1 MSRAELPSPAPGN
14 RPLGIFDS
22 GVGGLSVLAE
32 IRRRLPQEDILY
44 LADTAHLPYG
54 ARGDDDLRD
63 LTARAVAAL
72 HARGV
77 KGVVVACNTASAFSL
92 THLREQYGPQFPVI
106 GLVPAVKP
114 AIQATRS
121 GVVGVLA
128 TPGTL
133 RGTLLQDVVR
143 EFAMPAGVQVL
154 MAVSAALVPLVEAGK
169 QDSAE
174 TRAELR
180 RVLEPL
186 QAAGADQLV
195 LGCTHYPFLAPAI
208 RAEFGD
214 TFALIDSG
222 AAVARHT
229 RSTLERLGLLRQE
242 AVNHTPEI
250 SYFVTGSVEAARP
263 VMATLLAGAMHNGG
277 QSPVLALHSPPRA
290 DALRIESI
298 QT

>member
-1 MSRAELPSPAPGN
+1 MSNADPSC

-32 IRRRLPQEDILY
+32 IRRVLPQEDIVY

-92 THLREQYGPQFPVI
+92 THLREKYGPQFPVI

-121 GVVGVLA
+121 RVVGVLA

-133 RGTLLQDVVR
+133 RGTLLQDVIRQWAV
-143 EFAMPAGVQVL
+143 PAGVEVL
-154 MAVSAALVPLVEAGK
+154 MAVSAALVPLVEAGQ

-186 QAAGADQLV
+186 RAAGADQLV

-214 TFALIDSG
+214 TFALVDSG

-229 RSTLERLGLLRQE
+229 RSTLERLGLLRPE
-242 AVNHTPEI
+242 VVSHTPGI
-250 SYFVTGSVEAARP
+250 SYFVTGSVQAAQP
-263 VMATLLAGAMHNGG
+263 VMATLLAGPMHNTD
-277 QSPVLALHSPPRA
+277 QHLSTLPTSPPPRA

>member
-1 MSRAELPSPAPGN
+1 
-14 RPLGIFDS
+14 
-22 GVGGLSVLAE
+22 
-32 IRRRLPQEDILY
+32 
-44 LADTAHLPYG
+44 
-54 ARGDDDLRD
+54 
-63 LTARAVAAL
+63 
-72 HARGV
+72 
-77 KGVVVACNTASAFSL
+77 
-92 THLREQYGPQFPVI
+92 
-106 GLVPAVKP
+106 
-114 AIQATRS
+114 
-121 GVVGVLA
+121 
-128 TPGTL
+128 
-133 RGTLLQDVVR
+133 
-143 EFAMPAGVQVL
+143 

-214 TFALIDSG
+214 TFSLVDSG